1 MLLLVS
7 GPLSRRSAL
16 CAALLTPLAPPCR
29 PRSASAAGD
38 VLYNLPMYCVP
49 GVTSDRCRGVFW
61 ETGKLYKKDSS
72 SQELKDDEYG
82 ALLASLRAQ
91 RKALDGLRTLAELG
105 SSKEVGRAVAEA
117 RPEIRRDGNRLC
129 RSLNEE
135 ARYDSQYALDELLAG
150 LGDIDKSSLM
160 APDALPPGFTLSLM
174 LKGTLCGPP
183 RSTRH
188 AHARDACPLLCG
200 RKRFDEFLELL
211 PQTPSAGEPS

>member
-91 RKALDGLRTLAELG
+91 RRTRAHEHGNSGASIAFLYVFRTLHFPYAPPFPR
-105 SSKEVGRAVAEA
+105 SN
-117 RPEIRRDGNRLC
+117 IRC
-129 RSLNEE
+129 
-135 ARYDSQYALDELLAG
+135 LLA
-150 LGDIDKSSLM
+150 LTL
-160 APDALPPGFTLSLM
+160 ALP
-174 LKGTLCGPP
+174 
-183 RSTRH
+183 
-188 AHARDACPLLCG
+188 
-200 RKRFDEFLELL
+200 
-211 PQTPSAGEPS
+211 